1 MPTGPSAEV
10 LQRVL
15 RELTDTGFQLE
26 PWLLAAFVAAA
37 RTKPFLILAGISGTG
52 KSLLPTRVASVT
64 GASRAVAAVTPA
76 WTDSSELI
84 GYTDLEGTFRPDPFL
99 KVARDAAASDQRE
112 HFFLLDEMNLARVE
126 HYFAEALSGMEE
138 RSNPLVQGVLPDA
151 AADEWGGVTLPPNL
165 LVVGTVNMDES
176 THGFSRK
183 VLDRAFTI
191 EMSSP
196 DLAKR
201 LGSLKTPGDVADLG
215 SAAWAP
221 VARRVAL
228 DAGFS
233 DEQNLVI
240 DRAIEV
246 LKEINR
252 LLRKASLQVG
262 LRVRDELSLFLVHA
276 LPLTSLFEDGDGNAV
291 DPLDLGLLMKILP
304 RIEGGSAA
312 ISRLL
317 TDLLGWCSDG
327 DDETLTRDELVAAW
341 RDAGHPEVHPTAGLA
356 YPRTTARL
364 CLMWDR
370 LESEGFTSYWL

>member
-1 MPTGPSAEV
+1 M
-10 LQRVL
+10 
-15 RELTDTGFQLE
+15 
-26 PWLLAAFVAAA
+26 
-37 RTKPFLILAGISGTG
+37 
-52 KSLLPTRVASVT
+52 
-64 GASRAVAAVTPA
+64 
-76 WTDSSELI
+76 
-84 GYTDLEGTFRPDPFL
+84 
-99 KVARDAAASDQRE
+99 
-112 HFFLLDEMNLARVE
+112 
-126 HYFAEALSGMEE
+126 
-138 RSNPLVQGVLPDA
+138 
-151 AADEWGGVTLPPNL
+151 
-165 LVVGTVNMDES
+165 
-176 THGFSRK
+176 
-183 VLDRAFTI
+183 
-191 EMSSP
+191 
-196 DLAKR
+196 
-201 LGSLKTPGDVADLG
+201 ADLG